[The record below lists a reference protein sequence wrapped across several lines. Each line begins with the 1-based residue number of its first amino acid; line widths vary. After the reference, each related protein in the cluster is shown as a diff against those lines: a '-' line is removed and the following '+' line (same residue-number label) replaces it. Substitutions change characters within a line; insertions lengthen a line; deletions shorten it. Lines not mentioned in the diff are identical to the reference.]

1 MRSAPFLQLDLRAS
15 RLQRGLL
22 LLMLFL
28 AAAAV
33 LISGLPPVFQVALMA
48 LTLALWVAHI
58 WQRRRHLLLR
68 ATLQRDGI
76 WLLQGRDDSFT
87 GTLCAASAVGSL
99 MSLTWNTPRGL
110 VHLLIWPD
118 ALSASSA
125 RELRVWLRGGRALLA
140 SAQAEPLD
148 LI

>member
-15 RLQRGLL
+15 RLQRWLL
-22 LLMLFL
+22 LLMLCL
-28 AAAAV
+28 AVAAV
-33 LISGLPPVFQVALMA
+33 LISGLAPLLQWATIA
-48 LTLALWVAHI
+48 LALVLLAAHL
-58 WQRRRHLLLR
+58 WYRRRHLLLR
-68 ATLQRDGI
+68 ATLQPDGM
-76 WLLQGRDDSFT
+76 WLLQGRANACA
-87 GTLCAASAVGSL
+87 GTLCAASAVGAL
-99 MSLTWNTPRGL
+99 ISLTWNTPQGL